1 MARKS
6 INFLPVYYRTDKNSK
21 FLSSTLDQFISPP
34 QLERLNGFIGS
45 KLSPNY
51 NPEKDQYI
59 SDPLP
64 LRRKY
69 QLEPGLIIRKKDGTV
84 DRAYGYDD
92 LINQVAYHG
101 GNVDNLDKLFRPDT
115 YSYDPQIDWDKLIN
129 YRNYYWLPTGPEP
142 IRITGTQRELVSTFT
157 VTLNSDGRFFVFSPD
172 GITESPQITLY
183 RGVTYVFNVVTDHKF
198 YIRNNPDY
206 SITDLYTTDV
216 VGNGSA
222 EGQVIITVTDTTPTV
237 LFYGAD
243 SDQIGIGK
251 IVIKSITE
259 NSFIDVDNEIAGKAQ
274 FKSGN
279 GVEFV
284 NGLKVTFGG
293 TVMPDTYANKTYI
306 VEGVGKSIKLVD
318 YDLLVTP
325 ETSAELYNSNFDAE
339 NFDEFPFD
347 NFKNIPIDP
356 SYVTINRAS
365 LDLNPWSR
373 YNRWFHANVLTAV
386 AEANGESVILPT
398 DKQAQRPIVEFIPNL
413 QLFNFGNRAVANIT
427 LMDTSVKDAF
437 SNVEGSASYWVDG
450 VLLDQGHRVV
460 FNADTDPLVRGRI
473 YEVNFVTIENRRKI
487 SLVPT
492 EDSIPFTGACVAVDQ
507 GTNNFGDWW
516 YNTDS
521 WIYSQ
526 QKTTINQAPLFD
538 VFDNLGNSYGGD
550 SYTSNFEGTRVFGYG
565 VGTGANDPILGF
577 PLQYKNTYLES
588 SFLFLN
594 YFNTDQVIRVFP
606 DIAETFPVS
615 RGYLKLNENTT
626 TYLNVWTKSNE
637 YKIPVIQ
644 FQVTETVTDQIEI
657 TVFDNPGYITD
668 FVIDVYVD
676 NSKYKLDQDYT
687 LVAENNLLFVKFT
700 TDVAVGSK
708 VKFEILSDTAANVDG
723 TYLTPINLTNNPL
736 NGPVAELTLS
746 ELYDHVHTMVNRDP
760 EFSGSYIGVSNLSQ
774 LPNTTAYGTRIISS
788 ANPLSMAQYFIS
800 NKDNNL
806 IEAIQQAN
814 DDYNQFKLNLIRT
827 ISQLENNAS
836 APELLDT
843 AISVLNSSKNTSF
856 AYLLSDMVPY
866 GTNKK
871 TRQYTVTDSRNTDYS
886 ITNIF
891 NPDAVSNQAVLV
903 YLNGEQLILGKDY
916 SFNQYETSVGL
927 LVNVIP
933 GDQIT
938 IYEYLDTDGCY
949 IAPTPTKL
957 GLYPKYQPSIYLD
970 TSYANGPVNV
980 IQGHDGSLLVAF
992 NDYRDA
998 VILEYEKRIYNNIK
1012 TTYDSDLFDI
1022 NSLLPGVFRNELYS
1036 YRETYNLVTDLF
1048 VQWAGKYGVDVE
1060 TNLTY
1065 DIDNHKTY
1073 NYKSAV
1079 DYVFNKPLPGS
1090 WRAIYKY
1097 YFDTDRPNTHPWEML
1112 GISIKPDWWDS
1123 YYGPAPYTAGNA
1135 KLWTDLE
1142 AGLIAQGPNAG
1153 INPLYARPGL
1163 GQIIPVDDSGNVID
1177 VRSWAG
1183 IAANDSILDTDQEWA
1198 FSDWGPAENA
1208 WRKSSNWPFA
1218 IQIIMALL
1226 KPADYAA
1233 KLFDTSR
1240 MTLNNA
1246 GQYTYNVTNGFI
1258 NPTDLVLFGDVDSNG
1273 NTIRASGYGVYVIEA
1288 GKKKANSYTSQLKNQ
1303 LTYGNF
1309 NLFSKLGG
1317 FVNKDKLEIVID
1329 AVQLDTKSTIPYLPD
1344 EDYTVHFNVSNPVET
1359 IAISGIIVIK
1369 LNGKFVVRGYDKK
1382 NLYFKTY
1389 KPIHLVSDPSI
1400 VIGGK
1405 SEEFLTWQ
1413 TGQIYIAGQIVSYQ
1427 NAYYRVIA
1435 NHSAGAT
1442 FNPVYYKSISV
1453 LPTVGGTSVQQAL
1466 RYETQETVVSYGT
1479 KFSTVQEVTDF
1490 IYGYG
1495 KWLEEQ
1501 GFIFD
1506 DYNSDFQQTI
1516 NWSFTVREFV
1526 YWTTQN
1532 WADNSVITLSPFAN
1546 KLKFKFQEGVVDN
1559 IFDSFYEYSLLR
1571 ADGFAFPSN
1580 NFSSLRDGNLLTIN
1594 TKNTYEGIF
1603 FARLNVV
1610 QKEHSL
1616 IFNNTT
1622 IFNDVLY
1629 QIDSGYRQY
1638 RVKLLGF
1645 KTAGWEGDFFSPGFV
1660 YDNASI
1666 QAWTP
1671 YVDYLPADV
1680 VEYVGKYYSAKLKIT
1695 GSQSFDFTQWIPLN
1709 KAPTPQL
1716 LPNFDYKINQFEDFY
1731 SLDIDNFDAGQQK
1744 MAQHLTGYSPRNYLD
1759 NIFDN
1764 PISQY
1769 KFYQGYIREKGT
1781 KNSLTKLE
1789 KASTANLQGKLELY
1803 EEWAFRTGYFGSFS
1817 SFNEIEFP
1825 LREQDFVENSQLINF
1840 VSAVPQA
1847 ENKLISYITPQDAV
1861 ILPKDYVPG
1870 NTFVTSSGTF
1880 KNNNLILPHAGYVRL
1895 DDVAQ
1900 SALNLGAITTSTNT
1914 ITYQEGDKVWVAFNA
1929 SGDWDVLRHTR
1940 QSNQIVNATLVSV
1953 GRVKIKTANNH
1964 SFKIDDLI
1972 QITNF
1977 DAGLNG
1983 SYFLDEINSL
1993 TEFTLPTQVQNIPV
2007 KLPPGVITKFE
2018 SVRFKSVD
2026 DISKLKYIADI
2037 HPNELMWVDDI
2048 GDGRW
2053 GVLEKIKNYSQTESV
2068 APTNYPGQ
2076 DFGYKIA
2083 KQSNSSTV
2091 VVSAPNKTD
2100 AVGGHGRLYVYK
2112 LNGTTLRP
2120 VINYGF
2126 NEIDRKYRPQNDNTP
2141 FGDALFYDET
2151 DELIFASASK
2161 ASFIR
2166 INNSPSYSRPINL
2179 SQPYYNTTTFV
2190 SLGAVKISGYFDSSF
2205 SETIPYAVITDPVPQ
2220 NRSYFGTS
2228 IFVQRSTGTK
2238 ILLVGAPGHTSTAL
2252 TTATGLVYRFNV
2264 SIEESTAVTYTSTAS
2279 ITTGTVLIG
2288 SGATFDVTAAAG
2300 KYTTEFNG
2308 VGTTGTG
2315 YVVGNVLKIT
2325 GDLLGGISP
2334 FNDLKIKISEVNALG
2349 SIVSYVT
2356 TGTGAFRTVS
2366 ITTGSQT
2373 KLTLPTVITD
2383 NVHYQTSTSQFGAKI
2398 VGTQDGTTVAVSSPG
2413 VDHSKGAVHIYVL
2426 DNDEYQLT
2434 QTISS
2439 ELAEFD
2445 NKIGYGSELG
2455 SEIAMSEDGTYLF
2468 VSSIKSRYDAIGPGR
2483 VWIYKINSTTGLYE
2497 ILQEI
2502 ANPTQEPKLNFGHA
2516 ISISTDNTLLSITS
2530 QGDNFANRSTFD
2542 RETTTFDGDACRFGD
2557 IITGSG
2563 TAYVY
2568 NRYNELFL
2576 LAEELFDNT
2585 VDEYSSYGDSVVVS
2599 NDVVLVG
2606 SINSIVNGNQ
2616 NGSLYIWNPIDT
2628 TKNSWNLYR
2637 EQQPLIDIGLI
2648 KNASTID
2655 ALHESVLDYLDI
2667 LDPLK
2672 GRIPGLA
2679 DQELKYKTA
2688 FDPAIYEE
2696 GNDTVVVNADRFW
2709 TDDHVGEL
2717 WWDLTS
2723 VKYVWYEQG
2732 ELDYRKSNWGSLFP
2746 GVEIAVYEWVESSY
2760 NPSQWTLLADT
2771 NDGLTKGISG
2781 GPKFPDNTVY
2791 STKQKYD
2798 NNTGE
2803 FSTLYYFW
2811 VKNKTIVPLSTTR
2824 KISAANVANLLT
2836 SPKSYGL
2843 EYLEIL
2849 SSDAVALTNFQTN
2862 LIGDR
2867 VYLNIAFDNLGNNI
2881 KKHTEWALVQENN
2894 ENSVIPKMLEA
2905 KLFDSLLGKD
2915 SVGNLV
2921 PDPSLPS
2928 RLKYGIEIRPKQGMF
2943 VDRRAALHNLVDYTN
2958 GVLST
2963 IRTRGFFN
2971 FKNLNAKK
2979 EIPNAL
2985 LGEYDLVVETVEA
2998 RGLLITATLKQAQLS
3013 CQVTNGRITSVS
3025 IDDPGYGYKIAPTV
3039 LVMGVSANNAV
3050 IKTVIDS
3057 VTGSIVDTII
3067 DNPGYGFVTAPS
3079 LLVRPFTVVV
3089 QIDPEFS
3096 SKWSKFE
3103 WNGSTWVRTYTQEFD
3118 TSMYWKYVD
3127 WVDTSFNKF
3136 KTLSATVEETYELPK
3151 LDLVSGDYVKLNNP
3165 GDGYYLILRKT
3176 DTGINGTFNP
3186 DFDVVYSEKGT
3197 IQILDTIW
3205 DSAKAQL
3212 GFDQETTYDQTLY
3225 DQTPDVELKNIITAI
3240 KNDLFVGSYRIYWNK
3255 FFFKA
3260 VKYALTEQKL
3270 LDWAFK
3276 TTFINVNNAAG
3287 VLDQRSTYRF
3297 QDPTWY
3303 ENYLEEIKP
3312 FHTKIRNYQVNY
3324 QIGKSNDAPYELN
3337 NTYLTD
3343 FDLPPAYDTTIDSFI
3358 TIGTGNELINQYPY
3372 KAWND
3377 NYGYEVDSIEIISN
3391 GAGYRT
3397 TPVVNIIPA
3406 AGDTGSGAEAVA
3418 YIAYGKVREIVLT
3431 KPGSGYT
3438 KTPTAIIVGGGDSNL
3453 TPATAYVRL
3462 ANHKVRSNV
3471 VKMKFDRVTSNTSTF
3486 EILDKTAT
3494 DTFVAS
3500 GSDFMFTLTWYAS
3513 ALAST
3518 TEITIDGI
3526 TLLSSDYAITEY
3538 STLYNGY
3545 HKKYSE
3551 LVLST
3556 VPSRG
3561 QTIQISYNKNIG
3573 LYSAAERIRDYY
3585 LPTTGMPGNELGQ
3598 LMEGFDYPGVNIDTL
3613 PFAYSSAWDVLPY
3626 EQSSYANDI
3635 DFFTTIDILSTA
3647 PAGTDTVVLST
3658 IDGVKL
3664 GQYVNILNTSSISN
3678 VFSTTAS
3685 TFVTAINTITNAI
3698 KFNSTLSQTV
3708 SGTVGSVVELWSFND
3723 VSSNLDTVIDGGDL
3737 AYTTALG
3744 LRPSDIIIDG
3754 DGFLTPYTSHAPE
3767 EVVPGEVQES
3777 LSISVFTRE
3786 PGGSPLIVTQT
3797 TIIDSTSSSYT
3808 IDLKQQ
3814 PTSTS
3819 SVLVSYNGKY
3829 LTYDIDYSL
3838 NVIEKTVT
3846 INTQSSIGIVGITVV
3861 GVGGSE
3867 ILGSSITTS
3876 TGVTKQIVNTWISYN
3891 NVGSIYVTV
3900 NGETLSES
3908 TATTLRYSL
3917 APVSKKNNLA
3927 QLTVY
3932 GLNPNTTNLIQAWF
3946 FQAEFKGYSEIKEQI
3961 IKMPGQQ
3968 VNVTFDVN
3976 NATPPVGSGWVLEEN
3991 ESTRQI
3997 QAGWTMKD
4005 STGAEYTVTYASH
4018 NNLFNGWGVGFNQ
4031 AITIYWP
4038 LVFRSPDIVSTSTF
4052 TLIQPPGN
4060 LGPFHAQAIVELNGK
4075 RLTPPAT
4082 TYYAVTDSQLIY
4094 DIRPNE
4100 SNPGGIFGMST
4111 LEVYVNGQKIR
4122 PYTDFI
4128 LDQANNQIIFNAG
4141 FLTIGDVIAITVIL
4155 GAEYL
4160 IYDNEVRLL
4169 TSVESGDIIKII
4181 TFTNH
4186 DASNIRTEV
4195 FRASSSNKYRMER
4208 AVVDDSYVWVSI
4220 GGKPLTN
4227 SYDFRISEDHRT
4239 VEINRAYEYSLSDK
4253 VVITSFSDTFIGKQ
4267 VGFRIFKDIFGRTS
4281 YLRYSGANTTYLAQ
4295 DLAITDAEIH
4305 VVNGDILQIP
4315 LPGQNIPGVVWIQG
4329 ERIEYFTK
4337 TKNTLGQL
4345 RRTTLGTG
4353 AKELYLSGTTVV
4365 DQGKNQA
4372 IPYTEN
4378 VISDTFITANTTS
4391 YLLVNVD
4398 PVQSTATNSIEVFYA
4413 GRKLNKFTSITHN
4426 SALAYDSGENNSD
4439 TYYDPEFTINTLTNT
4454 LILRDLPELD
4464 KKLLVVQKQAELWY
4478 NLGLGTAT
4486 DGTGLLDSTTPQARF
4501 LLEKQS
4507 ALPTIYIERQTYS

>member
-6 INFLPVYYRTDKNSK
+6 INFLPVYYRTDRNSK
-21 FLSSTLDQFISPP
+21 FLSSTVDQFISPP

-69 QLEPGLIIRKKDGTV
+69 QLEPGLVIRKKDGTV
-84 DRAYGYDD
+84 DHAYGYDD

-101 GNVDNLDKLFRPDT
+101 GNVDNLDKLFRPDV
-115 YSYDPQIDWDKLIN
+115 YSYNPHIDWDKLIN

-142 IRITGTQRELVSTFT
+142 ISITGTQRELISTFT
-157 VTLNSDGRFFVFSPD
+157 VTVNADGRFFVFNPD

-183 RGVTYVFNVVTDHKF
+183 RGVTYVFNVESDHKF
-198 YIRNNPDY
+198 YIRNNSDY
-206 SITDLYTTDV
+206 SLTELYTTDV
-216 VGNGSA
+216 IGNGTSN
-222 EGQVIITVTDTTPTV
+222 GQVIMTVTDTTPTV
-237 LFYGAD
+237 LFYG
-243 SDQIGIGK
+243 SSNDQIGIGK
-251 IVIKSITE
+251 ILIKSINE
-259 NSFIDVDNEIAGKAQ
+259 NSFIDVDNEIVGKSQ

-279 GVEFV
+279 GVEFI
-284 NGLKVTFGG
+284 NGIKVTFGG
-293 TVMPDTYANKTYI
+293 SVMPSSYANKTYI
-306 VEGVGKSIKLVD
+306 VEGVGNAIKLVD
-318 YDLLVTP
+318 YDLLITP
-325 ETSAELYNSNFDAE
+325 ETSAELYDANFDAE

-347 NFKNIPIDP
+347 NFKNIPINP

-365 LDLNPWSR
+365 KDLNPWSR
-373 YNRWFHANVLTAV
+373 YNRWFHSNVLTAV
-386 AEANGESVILPT
+386 AEANGESVTLPT
-398 DKQAQRPIVEFIPNL
+398 DKQAQRPIIEFVADL
-413 QLFNFGNRAVANIT
+413 QLFNFGNHALANIT
-427 LMDTSVKDAF
+427 LMDTTVNDAF
-437 SNVEGSASYWVDG
+437 SNVEGSANYWVDG
-450 VLLDQGHRVV
+450 VLLDQGHRVI

-473 YEVNFVTIENRRKI
+473 FEVNYVTLENQRKI

-492 EDSIPFTGACVAVDQ
+492 DDAIPFTGACIAVDQ
-507 GTNNFGDWW
+507 GNKNIGDWW
-516 YNTDS
+516 FDTDH
-521 WIYSQ
+521 WVYSQ
-526 QKTTINQAPLFD
+526 QKTSINQAPLFD
-538 VFDNLGNSYGGD
+538 VFDKDGNSYGGTP
-550 SYTSNFEGTRVFGYG
+550 YTSNFEGTRVFGYG

-594 YFNTDQVIRVFP
+594 YFNTDQIIRVFP

-615 RGYLKLNENTT
+615 RGYLKLNDTT
-626 TYLNVWTKSNE
+626 PIYLNVWTKSNE

-644 FQVTETVTDQIEI
+644 FEVTETVTNQIEI

-668 FVIDVYVD
+668 FVIDVYVN
-676 NSKYKLDQDYT
+676 NSKYKLNQDYS
-687 LVAENNLLFVKFT
+687 VVVDNNLLFVKFT
-700 TDVAVGSK
+700 SDLAVGTK
-708 VKFEILSDTAANVDG
+708 VKFEILSETSANVNG

-760 EFSGSYIGVSNLSQ
+760 EFGGTYIGASNLSQ
-774 LPNTTAYGTRIISS
+774 LPNTSAYGTRIISS
-788 ANPLSMAQYFIS
+788 SNPLSMAQYFIS
-800 NKDNNL
+800 NKENNL
-806 IEAIQQAN
+806 IDAIQQAG

-843 AISVLNSSKNTSF
+843 AISILNNNKNTSF
-856 AYLLSDMVPY
+856 AYLLSDMVPC

-871 TRQYTVTDSRNTDYS
+871 TREYIVTDSRNRDYS

-891 NPDAVSNQAVLV
+891 NLTTVSNQAVLV
-903 YLNGEQLILGKDY
+903 YLNGEQLIFGKDY
-916 SFNQYETSVGL
+916 IFNQYETSVGL
-927 LVNVIP
+927 LVDIIP

-957 GLYPKYQPSIYLD
+957 GLYPKYQPSIFLD
-970 TSYANGPVNV
+970 TSYAYDPVNV

-1012 TTYDSDLFDI
+1012 TTYNSDLFDI
-1022 NSLLPGVFRNELYS
+1022 NSLLPGIFRNELYS
-1036 YRETYNLVTDLF
+1036 YRQTYNLVTDLF
-1048 VQWAGKYGVDVE
+1048 TAWAGKYGVDVE
-1060 TNLTY
+1060 SNLTY
-1065 DIDNHKTY
+1065 DVDNHKTY
-1073 NYKSAV
+1073 NYKSAT
-1079 DYVFNKPLPGS
+1079 DYLFNKSLPGS

-1112 GISIKPDWWDS
+1112 GITIKPDWWDS
-1123 YYGPAPYTAGNA
+1123 VYGPAPYTSGNA
-1135 KLWTDLE
+1135 TLWNDLE
-1142 AGLIAQGPNAG
+1142 AGLIAQGPDAG
-1153 INPLYARPGL
+1153 VNPLYVRPGL
-1163 GQIIPVDDSGNVID
+1163 SQIIPVDDSGNIID

-1183 IAANDSILDTDQEWA
+1183 ISANDSIPDTDQPWS
-1198 FSDWGPAENA
+1198 FGDYSPAENA

-1218 IQIIMALL
+1218 LQIIMALS

-1240 MTLNNA
+1240 MLLNNA
-1246 GQYTYNVTNGFI
+1246 GQYTYSVTNGFI
-1258 NPTDLVLFGDVDSNG
+1258 NPNTLVIFGDVDVDG
-1273 NTIRASGYGVYVIEA
+1273 NTIRAAGYSVYVVEA
-1288 GKKKANSYTSQLKNQ
+1288 GKKKYNAYIDQLKRQ
-1303 LTYGNF
+1303 LEYGNF

-1317 FVNKDKLEIVID
+1317 FVNKDKLEVVID

-1344 EDYTVHFNVSNPVET
+1344 EDYTVHFNVSNPVKT

-1382 NLYFKTY
+1382 NLYFKIY
-1389 KPIHLVSDPSI
+1389 NPIHLVSDPSI
-1400 VIGGK
+1400 IIGGQ
-1405 SEEFLTWQ
+1405 SEEFLVWQ
-1413 TGQIYIAGQIVSYQ
+1413 SGQVYLTGQIVSYQ
-1427 NAYYRVIA
+1427 NAYYRVVS
-1435 NHSAGAT
+1435 NHSAAST
-1442 FNPVYYKSISV
+1442 FNPIYYKSISA

-1466 RYETQETVVSYGT
+1466 RYETQETTVSYGT

-1490 IYGYG
+1490 LYGYG

-1501 GFIFD
+1501 GFVFD
-1506 DYNSDFQQTI
+1506 DYNADFQKTI
-1516 NWSFTVREFV
+1516 DWSFTVQEFV

-1532 WADNSVITLSPFAN
+1532 WSDNSVITLSPFAN

-1638 RVKLLGF
+1638 RVKLIGF
-1645 KTAGWEGDFFSPGFV
+1645 RTSGWEGDFFSPGFV

-1680 VEYVGKYYSAKLKIT
+1680 VEYVGKYYSARLKIT
-1695 GSQSFDFTQWIPLN
+1695 GSQNFDFAQWIPLS
-1709 KAPTPQL
+1709 KAPAPQL

-1744 MAQHLTGYSPRNYLD
+1744 MAQHLTGFSPRNYLD

-1803 EEWAFRTGYFGSFS
+1803 EEWAFRTGYFGSYS

-1825 LREQDFVENSQLINF
+1825 LREQDFIENSQLINF
-1840 VSAVPQA
+1840 VSSVPQA
-1847 ENKLISYITPQDAV
+1847 QNKLISYITPNDAV
-1861 ILPKDYVPG
+1861 ILPTDYVPE

-1900 SALNLGAITTSTNT
+1900 SALNTTAITTLTNT
-1914 ITYQEGDKVWVAFNA
+1914 TVYQEGDKVWLAFNA

-1940 QSNQIVNATLVSV
+1940 QSTHVATAEILTTGKVTITTD
-1953 GRVKIKTANNH
+1953 KNH
-1964 SFKIDDLI
+1964 NFKIGDLI
-1972 QITNF
+1972 QISNL
-1977 DAGLNG
+1977 DA
-1983 SYFLDEINSL
+1983 SLDGVFVIQEVASL
-1993 TEFTLPTQVQNIPV
+1993 TKFSIPTQAQNIP
-2007 KLPPGVITKFE
+2007 KMLPPGVITKFE

-2026 DISKLKYIADI
+2026 DIASLKYIADI
-2037 HPNELMWVDDI
+2037 HNGELMWIDDI
-2048 GDGRW
+2048 GAGRW
-2053 GVLEKIKNYSQTESV
+2053 GVLEKIKNYSSNETL
-2068 APTNYPGQ
+2068 APINHPGQ
-2076 DFGYKIA
+2076 NFGYKIA

-2091 VVSAPNKTD
+2091 VVSAPDKFD
-2100 AVGGHGRLYVYK
+2100 AVGGNGCLYVYK
-2112 LNGTTLRP
+2112 LDGTTLRS
-2120 VINYGF
+2120 VVNWGF
-2126 NEIDRKYRPQNDNTP
+2126 NEIDRKYRPQNDTTP

-2151 DELIFASASK
+2151 DELVFASASK

-2166 INNSPSYSRPINL
+2166 INNSPSYSRPVNL

-2190 SLGAVKISGYFDSSF
+2190 NLGAVKISGYFDTSF
-2205 SETIPYAVITDPVPQ
+2205 AETIPYAVLTDPAPQ
-2220 NRSYFGTS
+2220 NNSYFGS
-2228 IFVQRSTGTK
+2228 DIFVQRSTGTK
-2238 ILLVGAPGHTSTAL
+2238 ILLVGAPGHTSTSL

-2264 SIEESTAVTYTSTAS
+2264 NIEETTAITYTSTAS

-2300 KYTTEFNG
+2300 KYTTSFHG
-2308 VGTTGTG
+2308 AGTTGTG
-2315 YVVGNVLKIT
+2315 YVVGNVLKIN
-2325 GDLLGGISP
+2325 GDILGGISP
-2334 FNDLKIKISEVNALG
+2334 TNDLKIKISEVNTNG
-2349 SIVSYVT
+2349 SIVTFVT
-2356 TGTGAFRTVS
+2356 TGTGAFRSVS
-2366 ITTGSQT
+2366 ITTSSQQ
-2373 KLTLPTVITD
+2373 KLTLPSSV
-2383 NVHYQTSTSQFGAKI
+2383 STATTFSYFGAKI
-2398 VGTQDGTTVAVSSPG
+2398 VGTQNGSIVAVSSPG
-2413 VDHSKGAVHIYVL
+2413 VDHDKGAVHIYVL
-2426 DNDEYQLT
+2426 DNDVYQLN
-2434 QTISS
+2434 QSIS
-2439 ELAEFD
+2439 ADADEFN
-2445 NKIGYGSELG
+2445 NKITYGSRLG
-2455 SEIAMSEDGTYLF
+2455 SEIAISEDGTYLLIA
-2468 VSSIKSRYDAIGPGR
+2468 SLKSHYNVMGPGR
-2483 VWIYKINSTTGLYE
+2483 VWIYKINSTTGYYE
-2497 ILQEI
+2497 LLQELT
-2502 ANPTQEPKLNFGHA
+2502 NPTQQSKLNFGYA
-2516 ISISTDNTLLSITS
+2516 ISINTDNTLLSITS

-2557 IITGSG
+2557 IIVGAG
-2563 TAYVY
+2563 TVYVY

-2576 LAEELFDNT
+2576 LAEELFDTT
-2585 VDEYSSYGDSVVVS
+2585 VDESSSYGDSVVVS
-2599 NDVVLVG
+2599 NNTVLVG
-2606 SINSIVNGNQ
+2606 SINSIASGNQ
-2616 NGSLYIWNPIDT
+2616 NGSMYIWSPIDS
-2628 TKNSWNLYR
+2628 TKDSWNLYR
-2637 EQQPLIDIGLI
+2637 DQQPLVDISLI
-2648 KNASTID
+2648 KNASTVD
-2655 ALHESVLDYLDI
+2655 ALKESTLDYLDI

-2688 FDPAIYEE
+2688 FDPAIYEQ
-2696 GNDTVVVNADRFW
+2696 GDDTVAVDTDRFW
-2709 TDDHVGEL
+2709 TDEYVGEL

-2732 ELDYRKSNWGSLFP
+2732 DLDYRKSNWGSLFP
-2746 GVEIAVYEWVESSY
+2746 GVEVVVYEWVESSY
-2760 NPSQWTLLADT
+2760 TPSQWALLADT

-2781 GPKFPDNTVY
+2781 QPKFADNTVY

-2811 VKNKTIVPLSTTR
+2811 VKNKTIVPPSTHR

-2867 VYLNIAFDNLGNNI
+2867 VYLNIGFDNLGNPI
-2881 KKHTEWALVQENN
+2881 KRHTEWALVQENN
-2894 ENSVIPKMLEA
+2894 KNSLIPKMLEA
-2905 KLFDSLLGKD
+2905 KLVDSLLGKD

-2921 PDPSLPS
+2921 PDPNLPT

-2943 VDRRAALHNLVDYTN
+2943 VDRRQSLHNLIDYTN
-2958 GVLST
+2958 SVLLT

-2971 FKNLNAKK
+2971 FKNLNSKK
-2979 EIPNAL
+2979 EIPNVL
-2985 LGEYDLVVETVEA
+2985 LGEYDLLLETVEA
-2998 RGLLITATLKQAQLS
+2998 RGLVITAPLKQAELS
-3013 CQVTNGRITSVS
+3013 CQVTNGKITSVS
-3025 IDDPGYGYKIAPTV
+3025 IDNPGYGYKVAPTV
-3039 LVMGVSANNAV
+3039 QVLGPHSTAV
-3050 IKTVIDS
+3050 IKTVIDP
-3057 VTGSIVDTII
+3057 VTGSVIGTVI
-3067 DNPGYGFVTAPS
+3067 DDAGYGFITAPL

-3089 QIDPEFS
+3089 QIDPEFAT
-3096 SKWSKFE
+3096 KWSKFE
-3103 WNGSTWVRTYTQEFD
+3103 WNGIAWSRTYTQEFD
-3118 TSMYWKYVD
+3118 TTLYWKYVD
-3127 WVDTSFNKF
+3127 WIDESFNKF
-3136 KTLSATVEETYELPK
+3136 KTLSATVEETYELAK
-3151 LDLVSGDYVKLNNP
+3151 LNLVADDYVKLNNP

-3186 DFDVVYSEKGT
+3186 DFDVVYSEHGT

-3205 DSAKAQL
+3205 NSTKSQL

-3225 DQTPDVELKNIITAI
+3225 DQTPDLELKNIITAI
-3240 KNDLFVGSYRIYWNK
+3240 KDDLFVGNYKIYWNK

-3260 VKYALTEQKL
+3260 VRYALTEQKL

-3324 QIGKSNDAPYELN
+3324 QIGKSNSTPYELN

-3343 FDLPPAYDTTIDSFI
+3343 FDLPSVYNSKTDSFV
-3358 TIGTGNELINQYPY
+3358 TVGTGNALIDQYPY
-3372 KAWND
+3372 KAWNE

-3391 GAGYRT
+3391 GSGYRT
-3397 TPVVNIIPA
+3397 TPLVNIIPA
-3406 AGDTGSGAEAVA
+3406 TGDTGTGAKAVA

-3431 KPGSGYT
+3431 DPGTGYT
-3438 KTPTAIIVGGGDSNL
+3438 KTPTVLIVGGGDTNL
-3453 TPATAYVRL
+3453 VPATAYVCL
-3462 ANHKVRSNV
+3462 ANHKVRSNI
-3471 VKMKFDRVTSNTSTF
+3471 VKMKFDRITPSTSTF
-3486 EILDKTAT
+3486 NIIDQTAT

-3500 GSDFMFTLTWYAS
+3500 GSDFKFTLTWHAS

-3518 TEITIDGI
+3518 TAITIDGI
-3526 TLLSSDYAITEY
+3526 TVLSSDYSIEDYT
-3538 STLYNGY
+3538 SIYNGY

-3551 LVLST
+3551 LVLTS

-3561 QTIQISYNKNIG
+3561 QTIQIEYNKNIG

-3585 LPTTGMPGNELGQ
+3585 ISSTGMPGNELGQ
-3598 LMEGFDYPGVNIDTL
+3598 LMEGFDYLGVSLDTL
-3613 PFAYSSAWDVLPY
+3613 PFAYSSGWDVLPY

-3635 DFFTTIDILSTA
+3635 DFFTTVDISSTA
-3647 PAGTDTVVLST
+3647 LAGTDSVVLST
-3658 IDGVKL
+3658 IDGIKL
-3664 GQYVNILNTSSISN
+3664 GQYVNILNTSSLVN

-3685 TFVTAINTITNAI
+3685 TFVTAINTVTNTV
-3698 KFNSTLSQTV
+3698 KFSSTLSQTV
-3708 SGTVGSVVELWSFND
+3708 ASTLGSVAEFWSFND
-3723 VSSNLDTVIDGGDL
+3723 VSSNLDTVIDGGNL

-3797 TIIDSTSSSYT
+3797 TLIDSTTTSYV

-3819 SVLVSYNGKY
+3819 SVLVAYNGKY
-3829 LTYDIDYSL
+3829 LTYGVDYNL
-3838 NVIEKTVT
+3838 NLIEKTVT
-3846 INTQSSIGIVGITVV
+3846 INTQSSIGIIGITVV

-3867 ILGSSITTS
+3867 ILGNSVTTS
-3876 TGVTKQIVNTWISYN
+3876 TGVTKQVVNTWISYN
-3891 NVGSIYVTV
+3891 NIGSIYVTV
-3900 NGETLSES
+3900 NGETLSNSIEQP
-3908 TATTLRYSL
+3908 LRYSV

-3927 QLTVY
+3927 QLTIY
-3932 GLNPNTTNLIQAWF
+3932 GLDANNVNLIQAWF

-3961 IKMPGQQ
+3961 IS
-3968 VNVTFDVN
+3968 VDSTATTF
-3976 NATPPVGSGWVLEEN
+3976 SL
-3991 ESTRQI
+3991 I
-3997 QAGWTMKD
+3997 QA
-4005 STGAEYTVTYASH
+4005 
-4018 NNLFNGWGVGFNQ
+4018 
-4031 AITIYWP
+4031 
-4038 LVFRSPDIVSTSTF
+4038 
-4052 TLIQPPGN
+4052 PGN
-4060 LGPFHAQAIVELNGK
+4060 LGPFHAQAVVELNGL

-4082 TYYAVTDSQLIY
+4082 AYYAVTDNQLIF
-4094 DIRPNE
+4094 DIRPDE
-4100 SNPGGIFGMST
+4100 DNPLGIFGMAQI
-4111 LEVYVNGQKIR
+4111 EVYVNGQRIR
-4122 PYTDFI
+4122 PFTDFI
-4128 LDQANNQIIFNAG
+4128 LDQANNQIVFNSG
-4141 FLTIGDVIAITVIL
+4141 FLNIGDVIAITVIL
-4155 GAEYL
+4155 GAEYV
-4160 IYDNEVRLL
+4160 IYDNEITVL
-4169 TSVESGDIIKII
+4169 TAIAEGDTLKVI

-4195 FRASSSNKYRMER
+4195 FKGSSSNHYRMER
-4208 AVVDDSYVWVSI
+4208 AVVDASYIWVSI
-4220 GGKPLTN
+4220 ADKPLID
-4227 SYDFRISEDHRT
+4227 SVDFRLLEDQHT
-4239 VEINRAYEYSLSDK
+4239 IEINRAYDYNLSDK
-4253 VVITSFSDTFIGKQ
+4253 VVVTSFSDTFVGKQ
-4267 VGFRIFKDIFGRTS
+4267 IGFRIFKDIFGRSS
-4281 YLRYSGANTTYLAQ
+4281 YLRYSGLNTTYLSH
-4295 DLAITDAEIH
+4295 DLAITDTEVE
-4305 VVNGDILQIP
+4305 VVNGDVLQIP
-4315 LPGQNIPGVVWIQG
+4315 LPGQNIPGVIWIQG

-4337 TKNTLGQL
+4337 NGNTLGQL

-4353 AKELYLSGTTVV
+4353 AKELYVAGTTVV
-4365 DQGKNQA
+4365 DQGKNQT
-4372 IPYTEN
+4372 IPYSEN
-4378 VISDTFITANTTS
+4378 VISDSFITTNTTT
-4391 YLLVNVD
+4391 YALTNVD

-4413 GRKLNKFTSITHN
+4413 GRKLNKFTNVTHDPT
-4426 SALAYDSGENNSD
+4426 LAYDSGEYNSD
-4439 TYYDPEFTINTLTNT
+4439 IYRSPEFTIDILTNT
-4454 LILRDLPELD
+4454 LVLRDVPELD

-4478 NLGLGTAT
+4478 NLGVGTAA
-4486 DGTGLLDSTTPQARF
+4486 DGNSLLNSRTPQAQF
-4501 LLEKQS
+4501 LLDKQS
-4507 ALPTIYIERQTYS
+4507 ALPTLYIERQSYS